1 MGSKAYMAFTL
12 DKLINNLVKLLS
24 QNLSVDQ
31 FSSKMFDLYDN
42 WVKNKFI
49 NEEVYFQKYNTLIM
63 EEGIGNNQNSFRICF
78 DPQNDLLSIHCYPSS
93 YQALDLKTIEKFR
106 ENTFQFISNKS
117 NLNFFIKQNNI
128 FLRRNFRK
136 MKKR

>member
-78 DPQNDLLSIHCYPSS
+78 DPQNDLLSIHCYP
-93 YQALDLKTIEKFR
+93 
-106 ENTFQFISNKS
+106 
-117 NLNFFIKQNNI
+117 
-128 FLRRNFRK
+128 
-136 MKKR
+136 